1 MHATEGILISNRQ
14 GVIIEA
20 NPSAE
25 TMFGYEA
32 GTLIGLLIEDLMPE
46 SFRTLHQA
54 HREGYNQKPKARA
67 MGQSRDLFGQRK
79 NGTVFS
85 IEVSLS
91 YYQNAG
97 ELQIIAFL
105 MDVTERKQ
113 QEERILK
120 MNQGLEEKV
129 SERTQILKQAL
140 HDLEASRTQL
150 SQALERE
157 KELNDMKSRF
167 VTMASHEFRTPLST
181 ILSSISLVNNY
192 QGNDEKVQRHV
203 QRIRSAVTNMTLIL
217 NDFLS
222 VEKLET
228 GQVLAHVETV
238 NWTALLTEI
247 KQEISGLLKL
257 NQHIEWSHHGPVTAQ
272 LDPQLMRNVLL
283 NLISNAIKFSPEDST
298 ILITSRV
305 DANWFELQVMDTGM
319 GIPINEQARLFERF
333 FRAQNA
339 LNIQGTGLGLH
350 IVKRYVESM
359 KGTITL
365 ESNTSGTRLNISI
378 PQ

>member
-25 TMFGYEA
+25 KMFGYEA

-46 SFRTLHQA
+46 SFRALHQA

-140 HDLEASRTQL
+140 HELEASRTQL

-228 GQVLAHVETV
+228 GQVLAHLETV

-359 KGTITL
+359 KGTIAL

>member
-32 GTLIGLLIEDLMPE
+32 GTLIGLQIEDLMPE
-46 SFRTLHQA
+46 SFRALHQA

>member
-25 TMFGYEA
+25 KMFGYEA
-32 GTLIGLLIEDLMPE
+32 GTLIGLQIEDLMPE
-46 SFRTLHQA
+46 SFRALHQA

-140 HDLEASRTQL
+140 HELEASRTQL

-228 GQVLAHVETV
+228 GQVLAHLETV

-359 KGTITL
+359 KGTIAL

>member
-32 GTLIGLLIEDLMPE
+32 GTLIGLQIEDLMPE
-46 SFRTLHQA
+46 SFRALHQA

-140 HDLEASRTQL
+140 HDLEASRSQL

-228 GQVLAHVETV
+228 GQVLAHLETV

>member
-25 TMFGYEA
+25 KMFGYEA
-32 GTLIGLLIEDLMPE
+32 GTLIGLQIEDLMPE
-46 SFRTLHQA
+46 SFRALHQA

>member
-1 MHATEGILISNRQ
+1 ML
-14 GVIIEA
+14 
-20 NPSAE
+20 
-25 TMFGYEA
+25 
-32 GTLIGLLIEDLMPE
+32 
-46 SFRTLHQA
+46 FR
-54 HREGYNQKPKARA
+54 
-67 MGQSRDLFGQRK
+67 S
-79 NGTVFS
+79 
-85 IEVSLS
+85 
-91 YYQNAG
+91 
-97 ELQIIAFL
+97 
-105 MDVTERKQ
+105 
-113 QEERILK
+113 
-120 MNQGLEEKV
+120 
-129 SERTQILKQAL
+129 
-140 HDLEASRTQL
+140 
-150 SQALERE
+150 
-157 KELNDMKSRF
+157 
-167 VTMASHEFRTPLST
+167 
-181 ILSSISLVNNY
+181 
-192 QGNDEKVQRHV
+192 
-203 QRIRSAVTNMTLIL
+203 
-217 NDFLS
+217 
-222 VEKLET
+222 
-228 GQVLAHVETV
+228 
-238 NWTALLTEI
+238 I

>member
-25 TMFGYEA
+25 KMFGYEA
-32 GTLIGLLIEDLMPE
+32 GTLIGLQIEDLMPE
-46 SFRTLHQA
+46 SFRALHQA

-140 HDLEASRTQL
+140 HELEASRTQL

>member
-46 SFRTLHQA
+46 SFRALHQA

>member
-1 MHATEGILISNRQ
+1 MDNLKAFFLHATEGILISNRQ

-25 TMFGYEA
+25 KMFGYEA
-32 GTLIGLLIEDLMPE
+32 GTLIGLQIEDLMPE
-46 SFRTLHQA
+46 SFRALHQA

-181 ILSSISLVNNY
+181 ILSSISY
-192 QGNDEKVQRHV
+192 NDC
-203 QRIRSAVTNMTLIL
+203 
-217 NDFLS
+217 
-222 VEKLET
+222 
-228 GQVLAHVETV
+228 
-238 NWTALLTEI
+238 
-247 KQEISGLLKL
+247 LK
-257 NQHIEWSHHGPVTAQ
+257 S
-272 LDPQLMRNVLL
+272 
-283 NLISNAIKFSPEDST
+283 
-298 ILITSRV
+298 
-305 DANWFELQVMDTGM
+305 
-319 GIPINEQARLFERF
+319 
-333 FRAQNA
+333 
-339 LNIQGTGLGLH
+339 
-350 IVKRYVESM
+350 
-359 KGTITL
+359 
-365 ESNTSGTRLNISI
+365 
-378 PQ
+378 